1 MPELPEV
8 EIVKQSLAKNVKSEK
23 ILKVI
28 VRNRNLRFK
37 VPKNF
42 KSTFEKQTIKNVT
55 RFSKYVIIEL
65 LNKFYCII
73 HLGMSGTIH
82 IAKKI
87 NNKNLVTNSS
97 FYHSPFLPKKHNHV
111 EFVFRNFRLIYN
123 DPRRFGYFK
132 IFTSKN
138 KLKNF
143 IDKYGVEPFDQRFNL
158 NYLKK
163 NLKNKNKNIKDYL
176 LDQKF
181 VSGIGNIYA
190 SEILFE
196 SKINPKK
203 KSCNLS
209 DDELIKI
216 IKNSKSV
223 LKNSIQKGG
232 SSIRNFVNTS
242 GNMGDFQN
250 YFKVYKRQGRKCPKN
265 NCDGKISRTVIS
277 NRSTFYCNICQ
288 KLKK

>member
-8 EIVKQSLAKNVKSEK
+8 EIVKQSLIKNVKSEK

-37 VPKNF
+37 LPRNF
-42 KSTFEKQTIKNVT
+42 KNIVEKQIIVNIK
-55 RFSKYVIIEL
+55 RFSKYVIIEF
-65 LNKFYCII
+65 LNKLYCII

-82 IAKKI
+82 IVKQSPKKS
-87 NNKNLVTNSS
+87 LVTNSS
-97 FYHSPFLPKKHNHV
+97 FYHSPFLPIKHNHI
-111 EFVFRNFRLIYN
+111 EFIFKNSRLIYN

-132 IFTSKN
+132 ILPNTQ

-143 IDKYGVEPFDQRFNL
+143 IDSYGIEPFDEKFNF
-158 NYLKK
+158 NYVKK
-163 NLKNKNKNIKDYL
+163 RLKNKNKNIKDYL

-196 SKINPKK
+196 SKVNPKK
-203 KSCNLS
+203 RSCDLS
-209 DDELIKI
+209 DSELKKIVKYSKIVLNDSIK
-216 IKNSKSV
+216 
-223 LKNSIQKGG
+223 KGG

-242 GNMGDFQN
+242 GNLGNFQN
-250 YFKVYKRQGRKCPKN
+250 YFKVYRREGKKCTKSY
-265 NCDGKISRTVIS
+265 CRGKILRDVIS

-288 KLKK
+288 K